1 MVLRTDTS
9 SKSAITTAAPAGFKC
24 GGRGPFCECQ
34 PEILGFLLK
43 LLVLQT
49 QVRDCLVASLDGL
62 TGIRLHRLRFSEVY
76 FLIVHLFAYGR
87 YDAMGRPGL
96 CPASAARGCTGA
108 NG

>member
-34 PEILGFLLK
+34 PGILGFLLK
-43 LLVLQT
+43 LLVMQT

-62 TGIRLHRLRFSEVY
+62 TGIRLHRLRFSGGVLPSASEVCNLDVRS
-76 FLIVHLFAYGR
+76 FGTLL
-87 YDAMGRPGL
+87 
-96 CPASAARGCTGA
+96 
-108 NG
+108 